1 MKRLFERLKIN
12 NSGVMM
18 SEIIIAFAVLM
29 ICSGTLAVCIRFTS
43 NLMMM
48 AKDKDVN
55 NAEYQAAITEKM
67 KDDTLYDATDGGE
80 ITYIFAGHYKMKVK
94 TSKITVREEDIPV
107 YSTATP

>member
-1 MKRLFERLKIN
+1 MKRLLSRLKVN

-48 AKDKDVN
+48 AKDKDVK
-55 NAEYQAAITEKM
+55 NAEYQKALVEKM
-67 KDDTLYDATDGGE
+67 ADDSVYDSSNGE
-80 ITYIFAGHYKMKVK
+80 ITYIFQGHYKMKIK
-94 TSKITVREEDIPV
+94 TGKITVDGEDIPV
-107 YSTATP
+107 YSTAK